1 MRFFGYLLFGATLGV
16 VAIILWPSLRPWFV
30 AEGGDPRPAAPVA
43 MPQRIQASGPE
54 GQQDAD
60 PGRQNPS
67 PPPPASDAA
76 APAAPAE
83 PGVLCDRKPSEAEAR
98 TLGLPSGDRVRKGP
112 GSPGRDWTWV
122 NLWAAWCKP
131 CKAEMPEIDAFA
143 RRVRSEGGALRVL
156 FLSLDDDERQL
167 RKYLDSEDGRSLAGE
182 VLWVKE
188 EAERAS
194 FFAALGIP
202 NPPTLPVQVLLD
214 PKGRMRCLRVGSIT
228 PAELDEARTVFG
240 F

>member
-30 AEGGDPRPAAPVA
+30 AEEGGRSQAPVA
-43 MPQRIQASGPE
+43 VPQRILASGPE
-54 GQQDAD
+54 GQGGDAGPRPEARPGPEPAPAPGD
-60 PGRQNPS
+60 PGA
-67 PPPPASDAA
+67 PPELAT
-76 APAAPAE
+76 
-83 PGVLCDRKPSEAEAR
+83 LCDRQPSEKEAR
-98 TLGLPSGDRVRKGP
+98 VLDLPPGDRVRKGP
-112 GSPGRDWTWV
+112 GTPGKDWTWV

-131 CKAEMPEIDAFA
+131 CKAEMPEIDAFV
-143 RRVRSEGGALRVL
+143 RRVRAEGGSLRVL

-167 RKYLDSEDGRSLAGE
+167 RKYLESEDGRNLAGE

-188 EAERAS
+188 ESVRGP
-194 FFAALGIP
+194 FYAALGVQ

-228 PAELDEARTVFG
+228 PAELDRARSSFG